1 MQGRSG
7 PVADEALAQRFRG
20 LAQRCRELA
29 EMTAVPEVTRELLSI
44 ARELEDEAEL
54 AERS

>member
-1 MQGRSG
+1 
-7 PVADEALAQRFRG
+7 

>member
-7 PVADEALAQRFRG
+7 PVADEALAQRVRG

-54 AERS
+54 AERC